1 MTFRKS
7 LAIGILIGAASWW
20 SAGTTRA
27 EVPDVVVSIKPIH
40 SLAAGLM
47 QGIGEP
53 VLLIEGGASP
63 HAYSLRPSEAEALQ
77 NADVVF
83 WIGDEMETFLEKPLE
98 ALPKQAKVVALHEAD
113 GVVLLPFREGGD
125 WEAHADHEEHKED
138 HGHRDDHGHE
148 HAEKHADEHD
158 HGHEHAE
165 KHGDEHDHGHAEDHA
180 EHHDDDHAHG
190 GHAHGEND
198 MHIWLDPSNATA
210 MVTRMVGVLSEVDP
224 ANAPRYQANGDALKT
239 RLTALNSGI
248 DGKLRPV
255 KTTPYVVFHDA
266 YQYFDKRYGL
276 SPAGSITVDPDRKP
290 SAQRLYSIRKKIL
303 DSGAVCVF
311 SEPQFEPG
319 VVTTVIEGTDA
330 RTALLDPLGAD
341 LPPGPDAYFVLL
353 NNLAT
358 DLRSCLKP
366 AS

>member
-1 MTFRKS
+1 MFRKS
-7 LAIGILIGAASWW
+7 FAVGVLIVAVSWW

-27 EVPDVVVSIKPIH
+27 DLPDVVVSIKPIH
-40 SLAAGLM
+40 SLAAGVM

-53 VLLIEGGASP
+53 ALLIEGGASP

-113 GVVLLPFREGGD
+113 GVVLLPFREGEN
-125 WEAHADHEEHKED
+125 WEAHKDHAGQKED
-138 HGHRDDHGHE
+138 HRHSDDHGHE
-148 HAEKHADEHD
+148 HAEKRADEHN
-158 HGHEHAE
+158 
-165 KHGDEHDHGHAEDHA
+165 HGHAEDHTA
-180 EHHDDDHAHG
+180 HHDDEHAHG
-190 GHAHGEND
+190 DKD
-198 MHIWLDPSNATA
+198 MHIWLDPSNASA
-210 MVTRMVGVLSEVDP
+210 IVAHMVDVLSEVDP

-248 DGKLRPV
+248 DGKLQPV

-266 YQYFDKRYGL
+266 YQYFEKRYDL
-276 SPAGSITVDPDRKP
+276 RPAGSITVDPDRKP
-290 SAQRLYSIRKKIL
+290 SAQRLFNIRKRIL
-303 DSGAVCVF
+303 DSGAVCIF

-319 VVTTVIEGTDA
+319 VVATVIEGTQA
-330 RTALLDPLGAD
+330 RTAVLDPLGAD
-341 LPPGPDAYFVLL
+341 LSPGPDAYFALL
-353 NNLAT
+353 NTLAT